1 MKKVLLLTLLLF
13 GLGIQMSAQQRVPGE
28 VPPPVLSDYFT
39 PSTAAPIGPNAKG
52 FVQRWTLL
60 EPIGKP
66 GLNSNAAFNDS
77 YLRNEFSKIY
87 FKDQMTIVPKDGQV
101 VTLADKTKLK
111 WHCFDSKLYNV
122 KLYRFASGL
131 GLNPTEGVFMAV
143 TVINVDKDVT
153 VRMAVGSNSGSIW
166 WVNGEEA
173 ILLSND
179 RRMVVDDCV
188 SPKLT
193 LHKGKNIVRGTLING
208 PGMSDFCIRFYDEN
222 GNIFRD
228 FTITNQ

>member
-1 MKKVLLLTLLLF
+1 MNAQSAPGQMPPLTL
-13 GLGIQMSAQQRVPGE
+13 E
-28 VPPPVLSDYFT
+28 DYFS
-39 PSTAAPIGPNAKG
+39 PSTAVPAGPDAKG

-77 YLRNEFSKIY
+77 YLRKEFATIY
-87 FKDQMTIVPKDGQV
+87 FKDQNTMVPKDGQT

-111 WHCFDSKLYNV
+111 WHCLDSKKYNV

-131 GLNPTEGVFMAV
+131 GLRPTEGVFMAV

-166 WVNGEEA
+166 YVNGEEA

-193 LHKGKNIVRGTLING
+193 LHKGKNVVRGTVING

-222 GNIFRD
+222 GNIFKD
-228 FTITNQ
+228 FTVTNQ

>member
-1 MKKVLLLTLLLF
+1 MPPLTL
-13 GLGIQMSAQQRVPGE
+13 E
-28 VPPPVLSDYFT
+28 DYFS
-39 PSTAAPIGPNAKG
+39 PSTALPAGPDAKG

-77 YLRNEFSKIY
+77 YLRNEFSTVY
-87 FKDQMTIVPKDGQV
+87 FKDQNTMVPKDGQT

-111 WHCFDSKLYNV
+111 WHCLDSKKYNV

-131 GLNPTEGVFMAV
+131 GLRPTEGVFMAV

-166 WVNGEEA
+166 YVNGEEA

-193 LHKGKNIVRGTLING
+193 LHKGKNIVRGTVING

-222 GNIFRD
+222 GNIFKD
-228 FTITNQ
+228 FTVTNQ

>member
-1 MKKVLLLTLLLF
+1 MKKLIVLTLLFL
-13 GLGIQMSAQQRVPGE
+13 GIGIQMNAQSAPGQM
-28 VPPPVLSDYFT
+28 PPLTLEDYFS
-39 PSTAAPIGPNAKG
+39 PSTAVPAGPDAKG

-77 YLRNEFSKIY
+77 YLRKEFATVY
-87 FKDQMTIVPKDGQV
+87 FKDQNTMVPKDGQT

-111 WHCFDSKLYNV
+111 WHCLDSKKYNV

-131 GLNPTEGVFMAV
+131 GLRPTEGVFMAV

-166 WVNGEEA
+166 YVLRKKSDDAAQASSGQKKGGNSDGSGNQQNKKNKNDYSNLSKKERKERRRKEEEA
-173 ILLSND
+173 RN
-179 RRMVVDDCV
+179 
-188 SPKLT
+188 KA
-193 LHKGKNIVRGTLING
+193 K
-208 PGMSDFCIRFYDEN
+208 
-222 GNIFRD
+222 
-228 FTITNQ
+228 ITV

>member
-1 MKKVLLLTLLLF
+1 MNAQSAPGQMPPLTL
-13 GLGIQMSAQQRVPGE
+13 E
-28 VPPPVLSDYFT
+28 DYFS
-39 PSTAAPIGPNAKG
+39 PSTAVPAGPDAKG

-77 YLRNEFSKIY
+77 YLRKEFATVY
-87 FKDQMTIVPKDGQV
+87 FKDQNTMVPKDGQT

-111 WHCFDSKLYNV
+111 WHCLDSKKYNV

-131 GLNPTEGVFMAV
+131 GLRPTEGVFMAV

-166 WVNGEEA
+166 YLNGEEA

-193 LHKGKNIVRGTLING
+193 LHKGKNVVRGTVING

-222 GNIFRD
+222 GNIFKD
-228 FTITNQ
+228 FTVTNQ

>member
-1 MKKVLLLTLLLF
+1 MPPLTL
-13 GLGIQMSAQQRVPGE
+13 E
-28 VPPPVLSDYFT
+28 DYFS
-39 PSTAAPIGPNAKG
+39 PSTAVPAGPDAKG

-77 YLRNEFSKIY
+77 YLRKEFATVY
-87 FKDQMTIVPKDGQV
+87 FKDQNTMVPKDGQT

-111 WHCFDSKLYNV
+111 WHCLDSKKYNV

-131 GLNPTEGVFMAV
+131 GLRPTEGVFMAV

-166 WVNGEEA
+166 YVNGEEA

-193 LHKGKNIVRGTLING
+193 LHKGKNVVRGTVING

-222 GNIFRD
+222 GNIFKD
-228 FTITNQ
+228 FTVTNQ

>member
-1 MKKVLLLTLLLF
+1 MKRIIALTLLFL
-13 GLGIQMSAQQRVPGE
+13 GLGVQMKAQSAPGQ

-39 PSTAAPIGPNAKG
+39 PSTAVPAGPDAKG

-77 YLRNEFSKIY
+77 YLRNEFSKVY
-87 FKDQMTIVPKDGQV
+87 FKDQMTMVPKDGQT

-111 WHCFDSKLYNV
+111 WHCLDSKKYNV
-122 KLYRFASGL
+122 KLYRFASGF
-131 GLNPTEGVFMAV
+131 GLKPTEGVFMAV
-143 TVINVDKDVT
+143 TVINVDRDVT

-166 WVNGEEA
+166 YVNGEEA

-193 LHKGKNIVRGTLING
+193 LHKGRNIVRGTVING
-208 PGMSDFCIRFYDEN
+208 PGMSDFCVRFYTED
-222 GNIFRD
+222 GKVFKD
-228 FTITNQ
+228 FTVTNQ

>member
-1 MKKVLLLTLLLF
+1 MKKVFALILLLF
-13 GLGIQMSAQQRVPGE
+13 GLGIQMNAQSAPGQM
-28 VPPPVLSDYFT
+28 PPLTLEDYFA
-39 PSTAAPIGPNAKG
+39 PSTAIPAAPDAKG

-87 FKDQMTIVPKDGQV
+87 FKDQMTMVPKDGQT
-101 VTLADKTKLK
+101 VTLEDKTKLK
-111 WHCFDSKLYNV
+111 WLCLDSKKYNV

-153 VRMAVGSNSGSIW
+153 VRMSVGSNSGSIW

-193 LHKGKNIVRGTLING
+193 LHKGKNIVRGTVING
-208 PGMSDFCIRFYDEN
+208 PGMSDFCVRFYDEN
-222 GNIFRD
+222 GNIFKD
-228 FTITNQ
+228 FTVTNQ

>member
-1 MKKVLLLTLLLF
+1 MNAQSAPGQMPPLTL
-13 GLGIQMSAQQRVPGE
+13 E
-28 VPPPVLSDYFT
+28 DYFS
-39 PSTAAPIGPNAKG
+39 PSTAVPAGPDAKG

-77 YLRNEFSKIY
+77 YLRKEFATVY
-87 FKDQMTIVPKDGQV
+87 FKDQNTMVPKDGQT

-111 WHCFDSKLYNV
+111 WHCLDSKKYNV

-131 GLNPTEGVFMAV
+131 GLRPTEGVFMAV

-166 WVNGEEA
+166 YVNGEEA

-193 LHKGKNIVRGTLING
+193 LHKGKNVVRGTVING

-222 GNIFRD
+222 GNIFKD
-228 FTITNQ
+228 FTVTNQ

>member
-1 MKKVLLLTLLLF
+1 M
-13 GLGIQMSAQQRVPGE
+13 
-28 VPPPVLSDYFT
+28 
-39 PSTAAPIGPNAKG
+39 
-52 FVQRWTLL
+52 
-60 EPIGKP
+60 
-66 GLNSNAAFNDS
+66 
-77 YLRNEFSKIY
+77 
-87 FKDQMTIVPKDGQV
+87 VPKDGQT

-111 WHCFDSKLYNV
+111 WHCLDSKKYNV

-131 GLNPTEGVFMAV
+131 GLRPTEGVFMAV

-166 WVNGEEA
+166 YVNGEEA

-193 LHKGKNIVRGTLING
+193 LHKGKNVVRGTVING

-222 GNIFRD
+222 GNIFKD
-228 FTITNQ
+228 FTVTNQ

>member
-1 MKKVLLLTLLLF
+1 MKKVFALAILLL
-13 GLGIQMSAQQRVPGE
+13 GLGIHMNAQSVPGQARALE
-28 VPPPVLSDYFT
+28 LSDYFT
-39 PSTAAPIGPNAKG
+39 PSTATPVGPDAKG

-87 FKDQMTIVPKDGQV
+87 FDGQMTMVPKDGQKV
-101 VTLADKTKLK
+101 KLDKKTSLT
-111 WHCFDSKLYNV
+111 WHSLDSKRYNV

-131 GLNPTEGVFMAV
+131 GLTPTEGVFLSV

-153 VRMAVGSNSGSIW
+153 VRMAVGSNSGSMW
-166 WVNGEEA
+166 WVNGDEA
-173 ILLSND
+173 LLLSGD

-188 SPKLT
+188 SRKIT
-193 LHKGKNIVRGTLING
+193 LHKGKNVVRGMLING
-208 PGMSDFCIRFYDEN
+208 PGMSDFCVRFYDEN
-222 GNIFRD
+222 GNIFKD
-228 FTITNQ
+228 FTVTNQ

>member
-1 MKKVLLLTLLLF
+1 MKKLIVLTLLFL
-13 GLGIQMSAQQRVPGE
+13 GIGIQMNAQSALGQM
-28 VPPPVLSDYFT
+28 PPLTLEDYFS
-39 PSTAAPIGPNAKG
+39 PSTAVPAGPDAKG

-77 YLRNEFSKIY
+77 YLRKEFATVY
-87 FKDQMTIVPKDGQV
+87 FKDQNTMVPKDGQT

-111 WHCFDSKLYNV
+111 WHCLDSKKYNV

-131 GLNPTEGVFMAV
+131 GLRPTEGVFMAV

-166 WVNGEEA
+166 YVNGEEA

-193 LHKGKNIVRGTLING
+193 LHKGKNVVRGTVING

-222 GNIFRD
+222 GNIFKD
-228 FTITNQ
+228 FTVTNQ

>member
-1 MKKVLLLTLLLF
+1 MKKLFALTLLLL
-13 GLGIQMSAQQRVPGE
+13 GLGIQMNAQSVPGT
-28 VPPPVLSDYFT
+28 VPPPTLGDYFT
-39 PSTAAPIGPNAKG
+39 PSTAVPVGPDAKG

-66 GLNSNAAFNDS
+66 GLSSNAEFNDS

-87 FKDQMTIVPKDGQV
+87 FDGQMTMVPKDGQKV
-101 VTLADKTKLK
+101 KLDKKTSLT
-111 WHCFDSKLYNV
+111 WHALDSKRYNV

-131 GLNPTEGVFMAV
+131 GLNPTEGVFLAV
-143 TVINVDKDVT
+143 TVINVDQDVT

-173 ILLSND
+173 ILLSGD

-193 LHKGKNIVRGTLING
+193 LHKGKNVVRGMLING
-208 PGMSDFCIRFYDEN
+208 PGMSDFCIRFYDES
-222 GNIFRD
+222 GNIFKD
-228 FTITNQ
+228 FTVTNQ

>member
-1 MKKVLLLTLLLF
+1 MKKLIVLTLLFL
-13 GLGIQMSAQQRVPGE
+13 GLGIQMNAQSAPGQM
-28 VPPPVLSDYFT
+28 PPLTLEDYFS
-39 PSTAAPIGPNAKG
+39 PSTAVPAGPDAKG

-77 YLRNEFSKIY
+77 YLRKEFATVY
-87 FKDQMTIVPKDGQV
+87 FKDQNTMVPKDGQT

-111 WHCFDSKLYNV
+111 WHCLDSKKYNV

-131 GLNPTEGVFMAV
+131 GLRPTEGVFMAV

-166 WVNGEEA
+166 YVNGEEA

-193 LHKGKNIVRGTLING
+193 LHKGKNVVRGTVING
-208 PGMSDFCIRFYDEN
+208 PGMSDFCIRFLDLQGRPYTN
-222 GNIFRD
+222 
-228 FTITNQ
+228 FTVTNQ

>member
-1 MKKVLLLTLLLF
+1 MKKLIVLTLLFL
-13 GLGIQMSAQQRVPGE
+13 GIGIQMNAQSAPGQM
-28 VPPPVLSDYFT
+28 PPLTLEDYFS
-39 PSTAAPIGPNAKG
+39 PSTAVPAGPDAKG

-77 YLRNEFSKIY
+77 YLRKEFATVY
-87 FKDQMTIVPKDGQV
+87 FKDQNTMVPKDGQT

-111 WHCFDSKLYNV
+111 WHCLDSKKYNV

-131 GLNPTEGVFMAV
+131 GLRPTEGVFMAV

-166 WVNGEEA
+166 YVNGEEA

-193 LHKGKNIVRGTLING
+193 LHKGKNVVRGTVING

-222 GNIFRD
+222 GNIFKD
-228 FTITNQ
+228 FTVTNQ